1 MKHDNA
7 DFAGRRDTA
16 RQAKAALLEKAKAKL
31 ADPAL
36 EARRAER
43 ALVVAARAEREAA
56 RAKEAEAQAL
66 EEAERQRVAAEVAAQ
81 EEAVRQEALEAEL
94 AAEKAK
100 AKEADKHVASFLRDE
115 AALKAAR
122 DARYAAR
129 QARRNN

>member
-56 RAKEAEAQAL
+56 RAKEAEIKAR
-66 EEAERQRVAAEVAAQ
+66 EEAERQRVAAELAAQ
-81 EEAVRQEALEAEL
+81 EEAARQEALEAEL